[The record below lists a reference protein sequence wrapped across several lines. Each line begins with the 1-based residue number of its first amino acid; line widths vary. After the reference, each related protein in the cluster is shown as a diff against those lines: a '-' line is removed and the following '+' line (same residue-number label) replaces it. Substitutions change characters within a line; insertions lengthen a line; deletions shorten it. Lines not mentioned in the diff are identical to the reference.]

1 MQHSYL
7 DFAGSL
13 GLQEHDTVFIA
24 SDISQMA
31 KETRANGESFN
42 ADLFIESFQ
51 KVLSNG
57 TLIVPAFTDNL
68 KDGDTFDRKNS
79 KPTTGALSNK
89 VMRRKDFRRTADPL
103 HSVLVWGRLADGIL
117 ALEDISTFGPQS
129 IFGFLHEVKAKMIII
144 DVDLQNS
151 FTFVHYVEE
160 RLQVKYRHPYRWKM
174 HVLDAENR
182 TTRNVVFHTKRP
194 GILNDLYNLQD
205 TLQQNGTIRVIA
217 FGNAEIQ
224 MLEFDRAYDAI
235 VKYMAEG
242 GKLYKFSMK
251 TFIKTKIKKL
261 IGR

>member
-7 DFAGSL
+7 DFALSL
-13 GLQEHDTVFIA
+13 GLNEHDTVFIA

-31 KETRANGESFN
+31 KDARANGEAFN

-51 KVLSNG
+51 RVLSQG

-68 KDGDTFDRKNS
+68 KDGDIYDKQNT

-89 VMRRKDFRRTADPL
+89 VMRRKDFRRTSDPL

-117 ALEDISTFGPQS
+117 ALEDPSTFGKQS
-129 IFGFLHEVKAKMIII
+129 IFGFLHEVNAKMIII

-160 RLQVKYRHPYRWKM
+160 QLQVKYRKPFHWKM
-174 HVLDAENR
+174 HLATGENVQ
-182 TTRNVVFHTKRP
+182 TRNVVFYTKRA
-194 GILNDLYNLQD
+194 GILNDLYDLEK
-205 TLQQNGTIRVIA
+205 TLQANGTIRVSQW
-217 FGNAEIQ
+217 GNATVQ
-224 MLEFDRAYDAI
+224 FLEFERAYAEI
-235 VKYMAEG
+235 VQYIWGG
-242 GKLYKFSMK
+242 GKLYRFSVM
-251 TFIKTKIKKL
+251 TFVKSKVKKL